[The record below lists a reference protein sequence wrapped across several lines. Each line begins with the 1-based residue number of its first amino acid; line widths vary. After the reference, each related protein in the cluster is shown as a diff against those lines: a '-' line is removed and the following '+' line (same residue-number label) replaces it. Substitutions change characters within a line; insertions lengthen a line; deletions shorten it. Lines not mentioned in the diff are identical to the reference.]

1 MNNITIVGNAGKPIE
16 LKYTA
21 SGLAQGSF
29 TVATT
34 SGKDEKKVTVWH
46 NVTVFG
52 QMAEHAASSIEK
64 GSRVFVIGKLD
75 ISSYEDKKTGEKKW
89 TTKIL
94 ADELGL
100 TVRFNAVFAD
110 KTEQTMKQ
118 VSQKF
123 GAVPFLGDEEAF

>member
-16 LKYTA
+16 LKYGQ
-21 SGLAQGSF
+21 SGLAQGTFS
-29 TVATT
+29 VATT

-64 GSRVFVIGKLD
+64 GSRVIVVGKLD
-75 ISSYEDKKTGEKKW
+75 ISSYENKEGVKVW

-94 ADELGL
+94 ADEIGL
-100 TVRFNAVFAD
+100 TMRFNNVFVD
-110 KTEQTMKQ
+110 KSEQVLKQ
-118 VSQKF
+118 VTQKF
-123 GAVPFLGDEEAF
+123 GAPSFLEEESF

>member
-1 MNNITIVGNAGKPIE
+1 MNTIIIVGNVGKPIE
-16 LKYTA
+16 LKYGQ

-29 TVATT
+29 SVATT

-64 GSRVFVIGKLD
+64 GSRVIVTGKLD
-75 ISSYEDKKTGEKKW
+75 ISSYENKEGVKVW

-94 ADELGL
+94 ADEIGL
-100 TVRFNAVFAD
+100 TMRFNNVFAD

-118 VSQKF
+118 VAQKF
-123 GAVPFLGDEEAF
+123 GAPSFLEEESF

>member
-1 MNNITIVGNAGKPIE
+1 MNTITIVGNVGKPIE
-16 LKYTA
+16 LKYGQ
-21 SGLAQGSF
+21 SGLAQGTFS
-29 TVATT
+29 VATT

-64 GSRVFVIGKLD
+64 GSRVIVTGKLD
-75 ISSYEDKKTGEKKW
+75 ISSYENKEGVKVW

-94 ADELGL
+94 ADEIGL
-100 TVRFNAVFAD
+100 TMRFNNVFVD

-118 VSQKF
+118 VAQKF
-123 GAVPFLGDEEAF
+123 GAPSFLEEESF